1 MPQVRFTRRFSMA
14 HRLLADPASRCA
26 VPHGHNEFVHVT
38 LATEAEMDFG
48 GSNYVA
54 SFESLKGRW
63 HGFID
68 TAVDHAFQLNAV
80 DPMLDWFVQHEP
92 HRVDRLMVFEGD
104 PTTEAFAIALRRKL
118 DAFLLDDGSPFRCVE
133 LVLEET
139 PTNAI
144 IVGERMSAAELSWA
158 AGGWMDRADLT
169 INDLGVGEPGR
180 QTLAIRA

>member
-1 MPQVRFTRRFSMA
+1 MA

-26 VPHGHNEFVHVT
+26 VPHGHNEFVHVV
-38 LATEAEMDFG
+38 LATDAEMDFG

-68 TAVDHAFQLNAV
+68 KSVDHAFQLNGA
-80 DPMLDWFVQHEP
+80 DPMLDWFRQNEP
-92 HRVDRLMVFEGD
+92 HRLSRLMVFDGD

-118 DAFLLDDGSPFRCVE
+118 DAILIDEASAFRCVE
-133 LVLEET
+133 LTLEET

-144 IVGERMSAAELSWA
+144 IVGEHLTTAERAWA
-158 AGGWMDRADLT
+158 AGSWMDRADLS
-169 INDLGVGEPGR
+169 ISDLSE
-180 QTLAIRA
+180 LA

>member
-38 LATEAEMDFG
+38 LATDAEIQFG

-54 SFESLKGRW
+54 SFETLKRRW

-68 TAVDHAFQLNAV
+68 QAVDHAFQLNAH
-80 DPMLDWFVQHEP
+80 DPMLAWFIANEP
-92 HRVDRLMVFEGD
+92 ARLGQLMVFDGD

-118 DAFLLDDGSPFRCVE
+118 DAILAADGSAFRCVE

-139 PTNAI
+139 PTNSV
-144 IVGERMSAAELSWA
+144 IVGETLSAAERAWS
-158 AGGWMDRADLT
+158 AGGWMDRADLS
-169 INDLGVGEPGR
+169 INDL
-180 QTLAIRA
+180 A